1 LRTVSSTLLG
11 ALAFGAVVFGAVAF
25 GAVSAVALAAPA
37 EAADLTPNYYT
48 APAPYYAS
56 GWAGPYIGATAGYE
70 WGTIDNSATH
80 PSGFAGGVEAG
91 WNWQNASFVYGGETD
106 FNVSGAEDT
115 FAPYQFSNPWFGTVR
130 GRAGFAFNNVLIFG
144 TAGFSYGE
152 LTADTSGNLSE
163 SHMSFGWVAGV
174 GAEVSFTRHWSAKAE
189 WLYLDLADRD
199 FSVTGTN
206 NGLAANLVRLGLN
219 YHF

>member
-1 LRTVSSTLLG
+1 MRTVSSTLLG
-11 ALAFGAVVFGAVAF
+11 AGAFGAVAF
-25 GAVSAVALAAPA
+25 GAVVAVALPTPA
-37 EAADLTPNYYT
+37 GAADLTPNAY
-48 APAPYYAS
+48 AAAVPYYPP

-70 WGTIDNSATH
+70 WGSVDNSATH

-91 WNWQNASFVYGGETD
+91 WNWQSGSFVYGGETD

-144 TAGFSYGE
+144 TAGLSYGE
-152 LTADTSGNLSE
+152 LTADFSGNLSE
-163 SHMSFGWVAGV
+163 SHTSFGLVAGV
-174 GAEVSFTRHWSAKAE
+174 GAEVSFTPHWSAKAE
-189 WLYLDLADRD
+189 WLYLDFADRD
-199 FSVTGTN
+199 FSVTGAN

>member
-11 ALAFGAVVFGAVAF
+11 AGAFGAVAF
-25 GAVSAVALAAPA
+25 GAAVAVALPAPA
-37 EAADLTPNYYT
+37 AAADLTPNAYAT
-48 APAPYYAS
+48 PVPYYPP

-70 WGTIDNSATH
+70 WGSVDNSATH

-91 WNWQNASFVYGGETD
+91 WNWRNGSFVYGGETD
-106 FNVSGAEDT
+106 FNVSGAKDT

-144 TAGFSYGE
+144 TAGLSYGE
-152 LTADTSGNLSE
+152 LAADFSGNLSE
-163 SHMSFGWVAGV
+163 SHTSFGWVAGV
-174 GAEVSFTRHWSAKAE
+174 GAEVSFTPHWSAKAE
-189 WLYLDLADRD
+189 WLYLDFADRD
-199 FSVTGTN
+199 FSVTGAN

>member
-1 LRTVSSTLLG
+1 LRTVSSTLLE
-11 ALAFGAVVFGAVAF
+11 AFAFGVVGFCT
-25 GAVSAVALAAPA
+25 ALAAASPGPA
-37 EAADLTPNYYT
+37 EAADFTPNAYV
-48 APAPYYAS
+48 APVPYFPLV
-56 GWAGPYIGATAGYE
+56 WNGPYIGAAAGYE
-70 WGTIDNSATH
+70 WGSVDNSATH

-91 WNWQNASFVYGGETD
+91 WNWQSGSFVYGGETD
-106 FNVSGAEDT
+106 FNVSGAQDT

-130 GRAGFAFNNVLIFG
+130 GRAGFALNNVLIFG
-144 TAGFSYGE
+144 TAGLSYGE

-163 SHMSFGWVAGV
+163 SHTSFGWVAGL
-174 GAEVSFTRHWSAKAE
+174 GAEVSFTPHWSAKAE

-199 FSVTGTN
+199 FSVTGAN

>member
-1 LRTVSSTLLG
+1 LRIASGTLLG
-11 ALAFGAVVFGAVAF
+11 V
-25 GAVSAVALAAPA
+25 VALGAAAAFALRAPA
-37 EAADLTPNYYT
+37 AAADLAANYY
-48 APAPYYAS
+48 APVPYYAFS
-56 GWAGPYIGATAGYE
+56 WAGAYIGGTAGYE
-70 WGTIDNSATH
+70 WGSVDNSATH

-91 WNWQNASFVYGGETD
+91 WNWQNGRFVYGGETD

-144 TAGFSYGE
+144 TAGLGYGE
-152 LTADTSGNLSE
+152 LAAETLAGLSE
-163 SHMSFGWVAGV
+163 SHTSFGWVAGL
-174 GAEVSFTRHWSAKAE
+174 GAEFSFTPRWSAKAE

-199 FSVTGTN
+199 FSVTAAN

>member
-1 LRTVSSTLLG
+1 MRTVSSTLLG
-11 ALAFGAVVFGAVAF
+11 AGAFGAVAF
-25 GAVSAVALAAPA
+25 GAVVAVALPTPA
-37 EAADLTPNYYT
+37 GAADLTPNAY
-48 APAPYYAS
+48 AAAVPYYPP

-70 WGTIDNSATH
+70 WGSVDNSATH

-91 WNWQNASFVYGGETD
+91 WNWQSGSFVYGGETD

-144 TAGFSYGE
+144 TAGLSYGE
-152 LTADTSGNLSE
+152 LTADFSGNLSE
-163 SHMSFGWVAGV
+163 SHTSFGWVAGV
-174 GAEVSFTRHWSAKAE
+174 GAEVSFTPHWSAKAE
-189 WLYLDLADRD
+189 WLYLDFADRD
-199 FSVTGTN
+199 FSVTGAN

>member
-1 LRTVSSTLLG
+1 VALG
-11 ALAFGAVVFGAVAF
+11 VGAALA
-25 GAVSAVALAAPA
+25 LPAPA
-37 EAADLTPNYYT
+37 EAADL
-48 APAPYYAS
+48 APTYYAAPVPFAAFS
-56 GWAGPYIGATAGYE
+56 WAGPYIGGTVGYQ
-70 WGTIDNSATH
+70 WGRVDNSATR
-80 PSGFAGGVEAG
+80 PSGFAGGIEAG
-91 WNWQNASFVYGGETD
+91 WNWQNGSFVYGAETD

-144 TAGFSYGE
+144 SAGLAYGE
-152 LTADTSGNLSE
+152 LSADISGNFSE
-163 SHMSFGWVAGV
+163 SHTSFGWVAGL
-174 GAEVSFTRHWSAKAE
+174 GAEVSFAPHWSAKAE

-199 FSVTGTN
+199 FSITGTN